1 MCSQTDFTFTLP
13 VGCARLFRPV
23 ANLLGALHG
32 VPRVADVVG
41 LERHHG
47 LHLQQRGV
55 DEGVVH
61 ALAGSARDD
70 SQSRVTNSLQTATA
84 LFRREV

>member
-1 MCSQTDFTFTLP
+1 MCSQTDSTFTLP
-13 VGCARLFRPV
+13 VGCAGLFRPV